1 MQIYAAAQDALA
13 NASFITAQSIR
24 VVHTHIIQPAIPSYN
39 RELYHK
45 TTRDV
50 FAPVVQFA
58 NI

>member
-13 NASFITAQSIR
+13 NASFIQ
-24 VVHTHIIQPAIPSYN
+24 VVHTTHIIQPAIPSYN